1 LSHVSGICKRIGLGL
16 GLSLLVSACSTITG
30 PRATGL
36 PAGAVPVAAPAV
48 YRDWSARTE
57 ACSGLHA
64 DFSTVQWYV
73 VPGVDTFPTESGEKV
88 GMWVSAGGTD
98 RIIIAGNYQNHEMVV
113 SHELLHHL
121 LRHEGHPP
129 EYFVSRCH
137 LTWESW
143 QAAGGG
149 SNGG

>member
-1 LSHVSGICKRIGLGL
+1 MSHGSVLIKRVRVAFGLPVVL
-16 GLSLLVSACSTITG
+16 SACSSITG
-30 PRATGL
+30 PRASAL
-36 PAGAVPVAAPAV
+36 PVGAVAVTAPAI

-73 VPGVDTFPTESGEKV
+73 VPGVDTFPTEAGEKV
-88 GMWVSAGGTD
+88 GMWVSEGDTD
-98 RIIIAGNYQNHEMVV
+98 RIVIAGNYQNHEMVV

-121 LRHEGHPP
+121 LGKKGHPS
-129 EYFVSRCH
+129 EYFVTRCH

-143 QAAGGG
+143 RAAGGG
-149 SNGG
+149 DVGG